1 MKGLSCL
8 LPRKSKDGKLYLGEA
23 VFSQYLA
30 TRTRTVVS
38 DCYVGPKPI
47 ARRLVLAA
55 SPPTPGT
62 QNSAVVQQNPPRH
75 SYPPERFKH
84 RYTPYGSSTPI
95 PVQQPSAADSAT
107 TMDVDQEGD
116 APASTQ
122 KPRKRSKLT
131 DSQKKATKKSKAAKP

>member
-23 VFSQYLA
+23 VFSKYLA
-30 TRTRTVVS
+30 TRTHTVVS

-47 ARRLVLAA
+47 TRRLVLAA

-131 DSQKKATKKSKAAKP
+131 DSQKKAMKKSKAAKP